1 MIIAKQ
7 KKETNIAEYVL
18 YMFHIEDIIRAN
30 DFDIQQIEKNIVSKY
45 NQTPEIKT
53 EIRQW
58 YAGLINMMQEEQIT
72 EKGHLQ
78 FINNTI
84 SDIYDLHLRLLDKP
98 EESSYHQLYFKAL
111 PNLKAFK
118 SKTKGTEE
126 NDMELLFHA
135 LYTKI
140 LLNLQKK
147 KISQETEDAFQSFS
161 NLLAMLS
168 KKYNDREKGDLMI
181 S

>member
-30 DFDIQQIEKNIVSKY
+30 GFDIQKIENNIVSHYDQPREVKK
-45 NQTPEIKT
+45 Q
-53 EIRQW
+53 IRQW
-58 YAGLINMMQEEQIT
+58 YEGLINMMQEEKIT
-72 EKGHLQ
+72 ETGHLQ
-78 FINNTI
+78 FIKNTI

-98 EESSYHQLYFKAL
+98 DESRYHQLYFKAL

-118 SKTKGTEE
+118 SKTRGTEE
-126 NDMELLFHA
+126 HDMELLFHA
-135 LYTKI
+135 LYTKV
-140 LLNLQKK
+140 LLKLQKK
-147 KISQETEDAFQSFS
+147 QISTETQEAFQTFS

-168 KKYNDREKGDLMI
+168 KKYKDREKGDLNI